1 MIYIILAILLV
12 ILAIIVFFLVYSYRR
27 AFYRSKILG
36 VHDMA
41 DEKGFTESK
50 IIMKRLAEEND
61 KYPFTPVTIK
71 SHDNLTLFAKVYDG
85 DLGAPVEILFHGYRG
100 NSARDMCGGL
110 YLARES
116 KHHIILVDQRS
127 HGNSD
132 GKSITYGVKER
143 FDALK
148 WIDFARERYGE
159 NVPIIISGVSMGA
172 STVLMAGGENLP
184 KNVKAIIADSP
195 FSSPNEIIKS
205 TIKKMRLPLFLAY
218 PFVYLSGL
226 LFARFNIRKTT
237 VKDLVKK
244 STTPMLIIHGED
256 DGFVPVYMSKELK
269 DANPKF
275 VTLQIFKS
283 AGHGMSYL
291 KDPVRY
297 EKAISDF
304 LTSALHS

>member
-1 MIYIILAILLV
+1 MIYLILAILFL
-12 ILAIIVFFLVYSYRR
+12 ILAVIVFFLIYSYKR

-36 VHDMA
+36 VHDMSK
-41 DEKGFTESK
+41 ENGFSESK
-50 IIMKRLAEEND
+50 VIMKRLAEEND
-61 KYPFTPVTIK
+61 KYPFTPATIK
-71 SHDNLTLFAKVYDG
+71 SHDNLTLFAKVYDA
-85 DLGAPVEILFHGYRG
+85 DKNAPVEILFHGYRG
-100 NSARDMCGGL
+100 SSARDMCGGL

-116 KHHIILVDQRS
+116 KHNIILVDQRS

-172 STVLMAGGENLP
+172 STVLMASGENLP

-205 TIKKMRLPLFLAY
+205 TIKKMRIPLVFAY

-226 LFARFNIRKTT
+226 LFAKFNIRKTT

-244 STTPMLIIHGED
+244 STTPILIIHGED
-256 DGFVPVYMSKELK
+256 DGFVPVSMSIELK
-269 DANPKF
+269 NANPEF
-275 VTLQIFKS
+275 VTLHTFKG

-304 LTSALHS
+304 LSSVL